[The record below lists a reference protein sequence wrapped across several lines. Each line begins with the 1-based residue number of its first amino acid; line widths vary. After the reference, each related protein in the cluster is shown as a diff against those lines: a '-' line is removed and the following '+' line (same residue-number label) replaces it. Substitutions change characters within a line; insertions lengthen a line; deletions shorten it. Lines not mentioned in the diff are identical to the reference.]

1 VITTQSLDADA
12 LVAVCADL
20 ESKCNYFLY
29 GTCTTGSCLVR
40 GGWVRGSGVPPD
52 YSLATCRPLEQAR
65 ALRRIAAA
73 LPLPAAPVDKDTSAT
88 APAQSSPAVALVELV
103 AEAIISATGSRN
115 AELEACTAID
125 VVADWLERKHS
136 ARIANGSGFA
146 DLLREMLEREAG
158 R

>member
-1 VITTQSLDADA
+1 LYRQ
-12 LVAVCADL
+12 VAFVDGKPL
-20 ESKCNYFLY
+20 PLL
-29 GTCTTGSCLVR
+29 G
-40 GGWVRGSGVPPD
+40 
-52 YSLATCRPLEQAR
+52 ATHWAH
-65 ALRRIAAA
+65 ANA

-88 APAQSSPAVALVELV
+88 APAQSSPAGALVELV